1 LRWLLRRRVVG
12 DVVMHLST
20 VGFAC
25 EIERATEPQAR
36 AAADWLADHIQRISP
51 SRPDDLRASNCVCI
65 LTNYPK
71 PPPLSFQ
78 QTPSNYR
85 QDVWRSRRSLQVC
98 APGPRT
104 TIGPQKTNISKSTL
118 IRSNGVFLSTI
129 FVGAFATNMYDSQKR
144 NSPGMNTGLTGSIA
158 LSTSAPTR
166 SGTLSTRAYVSRT
179 TDILE
184 APANT
189 EVQRQ
194 WKDIKH
200 KYMESEDD
208 E

>member
-1 LRWLLRRRVVG
+1 
-12 DVVMHLST
+12 
-20 VGFAC
+20 
-25 EIERATEPQAR
+25 
-36 AAADWLADHIQRISP
+36 
-51 SRPDDLRASNCVCI
+51 
-65 LTNYPK
+65 
-71 PPPLSFQ
+71 
-78 QTPSNYR
+78 
-85 QDVWRSRRSLQVC
+85 
-98 APGPRT
+98 
-104 TIGPQKTNISKSTL
+104 
-118 IRSNGVFLSTI
+118 
-129 FVGAFATNMYDSQKR
+129 MYDSQKR

-184 APANT
+184 APANP

>member
-1 LRWLLRRRVVG
+1 
-12 DVVMHLST
+12 M
-20 VGFAC
+20 
-25 EIERATEPQAR
+25 
-36 AAADWLADHIQRISP
+36 LADHSQPQLQSP
-51 SRPDDLRASNCVCI
+51 FASSRLTTIALDCVC
-65 LTNYPK
+65 TY
-71 PPPLSFQ
+71 LSQSTGTPTSLLQ

-98 APGPRT
+98 APSPRT

-129 FVGAFATNMYDSQKR
+129 FVGAFAANMYDSRKR
-144 NSPGMNTGLTGSIA
+144 NPPGMNTGLTGSTA

-179 TDILE
+179 VDIPG
-184 APANT
+184 AHANT